1 MHGLKENE
9 IQEQA
14 RQKIEI
20 NDLLLECI
28 TILRRSEDHEVAFN
42 RLLDLVASFY
52 DADRAYIFEFD
63 LGSQR
68 LSNTYEWCAEGIEP
82 EIEKLQNLDLS
93 IVDRWIVQFKAH
105 GEFYINSTD
114 GELDH
119 DSDEYKILA
128 MQGIQ
133 SLMAAPLHL
142 GGDIVGFLGVDN
154 PRANT
159 NTLLVLQAV
168 SSFVVNQLG
177 KQREERQAMML
188 SALTDDYE
196 ILIRSDID
204 RDTFAV
210 LRTND
215 SYLDHVPELFSYRTL
230 SAFLERLSHLNEEE
244 YESFHTHLSM
254 ESIIQ
259 HLTQDHALYHNFRL
273 TDKRGNS
280 TTFQVKIVP
289 VGLWPESRR
298 ILLGIHNWVS
308 IILKKPFVRRKNSVG
323 YSWKHWIR
331 RKTRT
336 VPKRVSCPI

>member
-1 MHGLKENE
+1 MHGFKETE
-9 IQEQA
+9 MQEQTQ
-14 RQKIEI
+14 QKIVI

-28 TILRRSEDHEVAFN
+28 TILRRSEDHEIAFN
-42 RLLDLVASFY
+42 RLLDLIASFY
-52 DADRAYIFEFD
+52 GADRAYIFEFD

-93 IVDRWIVQFKAH
+93 IVDRWIVQFEAH

-128 MQGIQ
+128 MQDIQ

-188 SALTDDYE
+188 TALTDD
-196 ILIRSDID
+196 
-204 RDTFAV
+204 
-210 LRTND
+210 
-215 SYLDHVPELFSYRTL
+215 
-230 SAFLERLSHLNEEE
+230 
-244 YESFHTHLSM
+244 
-254 ESIIQ
+254 
-259 HLTQDHALYHNFRL
+259 
-273 TDKRGNS
+273 
-280 TTFQVKIVP
+280 
-289 VGLWPESRR
+289 
-298 ILLGIHNWVS
+298 
-308 IILKKPFVRRKNSVG
+308 
-323 YSWKHWIR
+323 
-331 RKTRT
+331 
-336 VPKRVSCPI
+336 